1 MHTFTHNNDYYKWTR
16 PSSIH
21 WMFLVCQTSLYLN
34 FAYQIPS
41 YVIICPSFVKLPEFS
56 AIFFFFNNIMYIMFC
71 NILAYIFHQFS
82 LNFHSSSF
90 IVQNNVE
97 IQSPWLIQESNHTL
111 CNTSR
116 FIMFLWLIFFTH
128 QYTYKKF
135 MCVSV
140 RLICMYNNA
149 YLYISS
155 THRFTVRV
163 WEAGKAARQFYIIP
177 NWIFFFI
184 TSNALC

>member
-1 MHTFTHNNDYYKWTR
+1 MNKTLLYTLNVLSVSDF
-16 PSSIH
+16 
-21 WMFLVCQTSLYLN
+21 SLSQFCLSN
-34 FAYQIPS
+34 TL
-41 YVIICPSFVKLPEFS
+41 ICNYMPKLCKI
-56 AIFFFFNNIMYIMFC
+56 ARIQCNFFFFNNIMYIMFC

-111 CNTSR
+111 CNTSI

-128 QYTYKKF
+128 QYTYKNL